1 MDKKVEVDLLC
12 PSCHHAQHL
21 ALTQSVD
28 LDKEPNMQYAIL
40 TDSLFAHTCTDCQA
54 TFTVE
59 HELLVVHREAGYAI
73 LVAPDWKEGP
83 IAAPKDLHGL
93 KLRLVKNTFEL
104 KDKVLCFESLLD
116 DRTLELC
123 KLYLAMREN
132 PEEQVAY
139 LFTEHRDG
147 LLAFN
152 KVNGDGGLLDMVTV
166 PERLYLELDPK
177 GRSIPTKDDAFIHVD
192 GAWAFEQIA
201 SQEPQD

>member
-1 MDKKVEVDLLC
+1 
-12 PSCHHAQHL
+12 
-21 ALTQSVD
+21 
-28 LDKEPNMQYAIL
+28 
-40 TDSLFAHTCTDCQA
+40 
-54 TFTVE
+54 
-59 HELLVVHREAGYAI
+59 
-73 LVAPDWKEGP
+73 
-83 IAAPKDLHGL
+83 
-93 KLRLVKNTFEL
+93 
-104 KDKVLCFESLLD
+104 
-116 DRTLELC
+116 
-123 KLYLAMREN
+123 MREN

-201 SQEPQD
+201 SQEPQENTLHEHHDVMTGGCFPYQTQTLRTGTPGRCSLRR